1 MSQIRSLSSDHF
13 KTCVVSDF
21 HFYLY
26 YLGIKIDV
34 IKEKKEKYTNI
45 NKENDKNLWDK
56 TVPAAYAK
64 RVGVVY
70 LLENSLTRF
79 YNIFSSVSWSVL
91 QISYLVCSAFSV
103 YIGQ

>member
-1 MSQIRSLSSDHF
+1 MLKFS
-13 KTCVVSDF
+13 
-21 HFYLY
+21 
-26 YLGIKIDV
+26 
-34 IKEKKEKYTNI
+34 EKKQIFFYKHWLKSPKLCTEEPKI
-45 NKENDKNLWDK
+45 LWDK
-56 TVPAAYAK
+56 TVPAAYAE